1 MSKQVTFCDQHF
13 RFNFLVSGTCLV
25 GPNYYFTLIADH
37 SCTIPLGI
45 YYQNDG
51 GVINPECHDF
61 RFLENEGIEIKI
73 LRWDILVKIGTNL
86 VNGWPSNVSLDIKQR
101 SNMRQ
106 KSTSIRK
113 RPSGAKP
120 GKKTGRANHRMILS
134 TPRFTV
140 FQDSIYDRNNNK
152 KDHYYLV
159 KPDSVVIVA
168 FKKKKI
174 LFLKVKRYLT
184 RTIRYEIP
192 GGRLENGES
201 PINAAKRELLEE
213 TGLTSSRWK
222 YLGSTFPLPSVTTE
236 KAYMFSAAISEED
249 GVSLDANARDEGI
262 VGYRFLDFENVW
274 QTISNNQ
281 VSCPIDGF
289 APLLFLQRQYNKFR
303 QL

>member
-1 MSKQVTFCDQHF
+1 MT
-13 RFNFLVSGTCLV
+13 
-25 GPNYYFTLIADH
+25 
-37 SCTIPLGI
+37 
-45 YYQNDG
+45 
-51 GVINPECHDF
+51 
-61 RFLENEGIEIKI
+61 KI
-73 LRWDILVKIGTNL
+73 DTNL
-86 VNGWPSNVSLDIKQR
+86 VNEWPSNVSLDIKQR

-113 RPSGAKP
+113 RPSGAKA
-120 GKKTGRANHRMILS
+120 GKMKRRANHRLILS

-152 KDHYYLV
+152 KDHYYLM
-159 KPDSVVIVA
+159 KPNSVVIVA

-184 RTIRYEIP
+184 RTIGYEIP

-222 YLGSTFPLPSVTTE
+222 YLGSTYPLPSITTE
-236 KAYMFSAAISEED
+236 KAYMFSAAISEGD
-249 GVSLDANARDEGI
+249 VVILDANARDEGI
-262 VGYRFLDFENVW
+262 VGYRFLDVEHVW
-274 QTISNNQ
+274 RTVSKNQ
-281 VSCPIDGF
+281 VSCSIDGF
-289 APLLFLQRQYNKFR
+289 AALLFLQRQYNKFS